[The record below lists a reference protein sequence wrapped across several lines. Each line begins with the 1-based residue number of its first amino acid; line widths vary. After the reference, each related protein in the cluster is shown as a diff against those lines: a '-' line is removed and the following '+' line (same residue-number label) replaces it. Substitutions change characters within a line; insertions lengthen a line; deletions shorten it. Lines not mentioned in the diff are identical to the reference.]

1 MRQLEETIHS
11 LFQSKIM
18 KAEEERDA
26 RQHIET
32 FLQLLDEG
40 SLRPAIKEP
49 GGWKVNSWVKEGI
62 LLAFRLGVVE
72 DMSRHFPFY
81 DKSTFPLKTIALKD
95 KVRIVPGGTSIRK
108 GAYVAPGVV
117 IMPPAYINTG
127 AYVGEGTLIDSHAL
141 IGSCAQIGS
150 FCHISA
156 GSQIG
161 GVLEPVNARPV
172 IVEDDVLIGGNCG
185 LYEGVQVGRRAV
197 VAAGVIMTGST
208 PLYDIPRG
216 IVIRPEKESAL
227 MIPEG
232 AVVIPGSRP
241 LKSEF
246 AREHGLQA
254 YTPIIVK
261 YRDEKTE
268 ASVAL
273 EEALRNGYA
282 LC

>member
-1 MRQLEETIHS
+1 MRQLEEKIHAFFNTNE
-11 LFQSKIM
+11 LT
-18 KAEEERDA
+18 AEEEQEA
-26 RQHIET
+26 REHLEI

-40 SLRPAIKEP
+40 TVRPVIKEP
-49 GGWKVNSWVKEGI
+49 EGWNVNSWVKEGI
-62 LLAFRLGVVE
+62 LLAFRMGVVM
-72 DMSRHFPFY
+72 DMSRQFPFF
-81 DKSTFPLKTIALKD
+81 DKSTFPLKAMTLKD

-127 AYVGEGTLIDSHAL
+127 AYVGEGTLVDSHAL
-141 IGSCAQIGS
+141 IGSCAQIGR

-172 IVEDDVLIGGNCG
+172 VIEDDVLVGGNCG

-197 VAAGVIMTGST
+197 LAAGVILTGST
-208 PLYDIPRG
+208 PLYDLLKRK
-216 IVIRPEKESAL
+216 VMRPERGRPL

-241 LKSEF
+241 LDNEF

-273 EEALRNGYA
+273 EEALRDGYA
-282 LC
+282 LR